1 MCRYLEPNGL
11 WKPMNSQNM
20 SMTDQRIELLLKAAS
35 LALSKPLQLEIFE
48 GEKGWHARVREIY
61 EGDPEGTFLVT
72 SGQSQSPSDA
82 LNNLWF
88 FVFKLV
94 QDQRAEEKSHM
105 EVMAKRANELFK
117 VFDDME
123 ALSPKS

>member
-1 MCRYLEPNGL
+1 
-11 WKPMNSQNM
+11 
-20 SMTDQRIELLLKAAS
+20 MTNQRVELLLKAAS

-72 SGQSQSPSDA
+72 SGESQSPSDA
-82 LNNLWF
+82 LDNLWS

-94 QDQRAEEKSHM
+94 QAEYHERQSHVEKITRSAH
-105 EVMAKRANELFK
+105 ELFK